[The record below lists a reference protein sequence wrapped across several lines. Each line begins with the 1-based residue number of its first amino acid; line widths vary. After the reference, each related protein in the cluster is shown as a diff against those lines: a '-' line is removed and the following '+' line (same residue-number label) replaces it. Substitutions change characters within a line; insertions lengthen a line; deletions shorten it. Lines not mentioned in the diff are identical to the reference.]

1 MTTLYANR
9 FEIIEVIGHG
19 GLGAVYRA
27 FDKETQKPV
36 AIKVLRAEVVKSDPS
51 IITRF
56 QREAQVLSELDHPNI
71 VRAISSGEE
80 NGQHYIVMEYLA
92 GGTLRDLLKEKGPI
106 EIPRL
111 LEISIDIS
119 DALTRAHRKNI
130 IHRDIKPS
138 NIIFGAD
145 GTPHL
150 SDFGIAR
157 LDEETRLTQAGDV
170 LGSYHYL
177 SPEAC
182 SGKQVDHRSDIW
194 SLAVTMFEMLTGQT
208 PFEGD
213 SPGAVVNAVM
223 NKPVPNALELRPDAP
238 VQLVHLIEFMMKR
251 DPNQRVGSMRLVGAE
266 LENIIRILYTPT
278 ESIPISQLN
287 ESRFK
292 TITPPPVNSS
302 LTNTNTGSI
311 PATQPATP
319 SRPVSQI
326 LIGAFIAIALMA
338 AGIFIYGGLDDD
350 TNDGGASD
358 NELQE
363 IVAVDPVGEDELMI
377 LVADFERVDT
387 EDRTVTRFVVD
398 DLRRTFERSVPYLNG
413 EVRVYPGVIS
423 SQRQAKEVAAFN
435 KAPIIVWGNYTDN
448 DVNITVELGY
458 VDDFTGILIPAEDVA
473 NTVDLQLRFPG
484 DTEHF
489 SVSQHVVALLSV
501 LHAANGSAFESGAS
515 FLGLAEIG
523 HSSHGIELGQSVSTE
538 LHNYFDKYFDA
549 PLEAVEAIDRAIR
562 LDPSNP
568 ILYHFRGLAHQQAG
582 EFDKADQD
590 LETAGRISDGNWYTS
605 QIVRAANALTGQ
617 EPELGIRLISEAI
630 DKNSDDWFAP
640 WVRGNIHFLQGDF
653 EAAREDFQAS
663 IDRNPPN
670 NLPYITQAQIMVRFG
685 DIDGARGYFA
695 TAVERFSD
703 PELMTRILLST
714 YGDQGAELSLYTY
727 TFSAYG
733 NFVIGQYN
741 ATIDDVN
748 QALEIAPD
756 LSDLYL
762 LKGVAQCSLGRNAD
776 AEETY
781 TQGIE
786 LDPEYAILYLLRAE
800 VRGKQGD
807 TAGAF
812 QDFRAASQ
820 TEVFEALEPYIES
833 GLSGDLTCKDFLQN

>member
-9 FEIIEVIGHG
+9 FEVVEVIGHG

-36 AIKVLRAEVVKSDPS
+36 AIKVLRTEVVKSDPS

-92 GGTLRDLLKEKGPI
+92 GGTLRDLLKEKGSV

-111 LEISIDIS
+111 LEVSIDVS

-182 SGKQVDHRSDIW
+182 SGKSVDHRSDIW
-194 SLAVTMFEMLTGQT
+194 SLGVTMYEMLTGQT

-223 NKPVPNALELRPDAP
+223 NKPIPNALEMRPDAP

-278 ESIPISQLN
+278 ASIPITQLS

-292 TITPPPVNSS
+292 TITPPPVGSS
-302 LTNTNTGSI
+302 FTSTNTGSI
-311 PATQPATP
+311 PVAQPSTP
-319 SRPVSQI
+319 SRQVSQI
-326 LIGAFIAIALMA
+326 LIGAFIAIAIMA
-338 AGIFIYGGLDDD
+338 AGIFIYGGLDND
-350 TNDGGASD
+350 TNNGGASD
-358 NELQE
+358 DELQE

-377 LVADFERVDT
+377 LVADFEPVDT

-398 DLRRTFERSVPYLNG
+398 DLRRTFERSVPYLNS
-413 EVRVYPGVIS
+413 EIRVYPGVVTS
-423 SQRQAKEVAAFN
+423 RRQAQEVANFN
-435 KAPIIVWGNYTDN
+435 QAPIIVWGNYTDA
-448 DVNITVELGY
+448 DVNISVELGY
-458 VDDFTGILIPAEDVA
+458 VDDFTGIKIPIENVA
-473 NTVDLQLRFPG
+473 NAVNLQFRFPS

-489 SVSQHVVALLSV
+489 NVSQHVIAMLAV
-501 LHAANGSAFESGAS
+501 LHGANGNTFDSGAA
-515 FLGLAEIG
+515 FLALSEVG
-523 HSSHGIELGQSVSTE
+523 HSSQGVELDQSVATA
-538 LHNYFDKYFDA
+538 LHSYFDNYFDA
-549 PLEAVEAIDRAIR
+549 PLEAVAAIDRAIQ
-562 LDPSNP
+562 LDSLNP
-568 ILYHFRGLAHQQAG
+568 ILYHFRGLAYQQAG
-582 EFDKADQD
+582 DLEKADQD
-590 LETAGRISDGNWYTS
+590 LETAGRVSSGAWYASD
-605 QIVRAANALTGQ
+605 IVRAANALTEQ
-617 EPELGIRLISEAI
+617 EPERGIELISNVI
-630 DKNSDDWFAP
+630 DKNPDDWFI
-640 WVRGNIHFLQGDF
+640 WWIRGNMYFLERDF
-653 EAAREDFQAS
+653 EAAQADFQQS
-663 IDRNPPN
+663 IDRDPQY
-670 NLPYITQAQIMVRFG
+670 NLPYITQAQVTVRFG
-685 DIDGARGYFA
+685 EVDVARSYFA
-695 TAVERFSD
+695 TAVEKFSD
-703 PELMTRILLST
+703 PELTTRILVST
-714 YGDQGAELSLYTY
+714 YGEQRTELSLYTY
-727 TFSAYG
+727 TLSAYG

-741 ATIDDVN
+741 ATIEDVS
-748 QALEIAPD
+748 QAIEIAPE

-762 LKGVAQCSLGRNAD
+762 LKGVAECSLGHNAD
-776 AEETY
+776 AEESY
-781 TQGIE
+781 TQGLEI
-786 LDPEYAILYLLRAE
+786 DPDFAILYLMRAE
-800 VRGKQGD
+800 VRGRQGD

-812 QDFRAASQ
+812 QDFRAASE
-820 TEVFEALEPYIES
+820 TEVYEALQPYIES